1 MKVVGGHTRRSD
13 TGWPPEGAPARLAE
27 PGEPE
32 GTLETKVRL
41 RLLGP
46 QNVENRAS

>member
-1 MKVVGGHTRRSD
+1 MRSQ
-13 TGWPPEGAPARLAE
+13 GSQK
-27 PGEPE
+27 